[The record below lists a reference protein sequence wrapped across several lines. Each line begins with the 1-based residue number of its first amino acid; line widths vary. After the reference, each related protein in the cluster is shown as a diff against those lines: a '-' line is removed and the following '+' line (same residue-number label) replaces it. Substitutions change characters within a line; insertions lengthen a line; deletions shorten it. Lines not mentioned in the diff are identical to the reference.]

1 MNIKIPFKTP
11 TVNHLYG
18 HHGSRMYLKAEA
30 KRLREEIE
38 DIVIQTL
45 SEGGHNLN
53 DIKNEVP
60 LKVEVYIHESWYAN
74 NGNVRRT
81 DVANR
86 EKFLLDSVFNA
97 LGIDDKFIF
106 SHTMIKVDSEE
117 ELAVVSI
124 EVL

>member
-1 MNIKIPFKTP
+1 
-11 TVNHLYG
+11 
-18 HHGSRMYLKAEA
+18 MYLKAEA